1 MNTQILNKCI
11 EELKKDKPDLSYL
24 RGILETLV
32 DSVPGQAVTVSSFG
46 TTNTPPMELISTT
59 DAQSFKLTDEE
70 KEQYEFMRRYN
81 TGPVAELQ

>member
-11 EELKKDKPDLSYL
+11 EELKKDKPDLSYI

-32 DSVPGQAVTVSSFG
+32 DSVPKSQWEATHPRIENNVQPGSVPA
-46 TTNTPPMELISTT
+46 NTIELS
-59 DAQSFKLTDEE
+59 DEE
-70 KEQYEFMRRYN
+70 REAVEYARRYN